1 MSDVTPPSTSGSEYS
16 KLAAIEMERHREQM
30 LYADR
35 QLAKAGDFETV
46 ARNLRRRSHKRL
58 VVGCVA
64 ALLLIRGG
72 GLSVVWAIVI
82 LLSCVL
88 DYSHT
93 KRTQETILRM
103 RPAADDD
110 DGAAEAGS
118 TG

>member
-1 MSDVTPPSTSGSEYS
+1 MSTEYS
-16 KLAAIEMERHREQM
+16 ELAAIEMERHREQM

-35 QLAKAGDFETV
+35 QLAHAGDFETV
-46 ARNLRRRSHKRL
+46 ASNLKKRSYKRL

-72 GLSVVWAIVI
+72 GLSVIWAIVI

-103 RPAADDD
+103 KAATDEGN
-110 DGAAEAGS
+110 GAAEPGA